1 MGTVMHTCPRCMI
14 NVHGSS
20 SHCPVCG
27 TFISR
32 IDTQINKPL
41 YPTPNYLRIRK
52 RQTRLLLPLLAIPFF
67 IGLLLSIG
75 IDILLIH
82 IGFSSTML
90 ISYFLFYGYIILF
103 ETILKDN
110 TIGSIF
116 LYHAFALFVGIFI
129 FPSLSFNLED
139 TLRFA
144 VLIPLLISILN
155 VVFIIFA
162 WIQRRSH
169 LLLLQMSVI
178 ATLGLVYGLVNYSFF
193 DLDIPLLVLLSS
205 SIVSLLFVLTFFRK
219 NLISF
224 LSRWLHI

>member
-1 MGTVMHTCPRCMI
+1 MI

-75 IDILLIH
+75 IDILLIN

>member
-1 MGTVMHTCPRCMI
+1 MHTCPRCTI
-14 NVHGSS
+14 KVHASS

-27 TFISR
+27 TYITR
-32 IDTQINKPL
+32 TDTQKNKPL
-41 YPTPNYLRIRK
+41 YPTPNYTKIRK
-52 RQTRLLLPLLAIPFF
+52 RQTRLLLSLLAIPFL

-75 IDILLIH
+75 IDILLIQF
-82 IGFSSTML
+82 GFSSTML
-90 ISYFLFYGYIILF
+90 ISFFLFYGYIILF

-116 LYHAFALFVGIFI
+116 LYHGFALFVGTFI
-129 FPSLSFNLED
+129 FPSLSFNLD
-139 TLRFA
+139 DSLRFS
-144 VLIPLLISILN
+144 VLIPLLISLLN
-155 VVFIIFA
+155 IVFIIFA

-178 ATLGLVYGLVNYSFF
+178 ATLGLIYGLVDYSFF
-193 DLDIPLLVLLSS
+193 DFDMPLLVLISS

-219 NLISF
+219 NFISF

>member
-1 MGTVMHTCPRCMI
+1 MI